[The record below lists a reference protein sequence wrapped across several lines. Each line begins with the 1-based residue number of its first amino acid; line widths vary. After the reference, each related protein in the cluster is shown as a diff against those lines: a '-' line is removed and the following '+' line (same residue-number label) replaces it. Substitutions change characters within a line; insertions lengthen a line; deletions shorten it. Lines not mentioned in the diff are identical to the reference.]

1 VVVLKR
7 RKGSSPFERTILS
20 FNDLGFQGGKV
31 TPKVTPFSTMSGMFI
46 SVSEDVT
53 YLFIISQV
61 RSKHPTPEMDLIHDY
76 DLL

>member
-1 VVVLKR
+1 
-7 RKGSSPFERTILS
+7 
-20 FNDLGFQGGKV
+20 
-31 TPKVTPFSTMSGMFI
+31 MSGMFI

-53 YLFIISQV
+53 YLFFISQV

>member
-1 VVVLKR
+1 MLKR

-20 FNDLGFQGGKV
+20 FNDLGFQGV
-31 TPKVTPFSTMSGMFI
+31 KVTPFSTMSGMFI